1 MCHVT
6 PLLKTVG
13 SPGLER
19 SGYSQVEKIRQ
30 VKAKSLYLQVEKLR
44 QNLNKL
50 ESTISA
56 VQQVLEEGRALD
68 ILLARDRMLAQ
79 VQELKT
85 VRSLLQPQED
95 DRVMFT
101 PPDQALYLAIKSF
114 GFVSSGAFAP
124 LTKATGD
131 GLKRALQG
139 KVASFTVIG
148 YDHDGEPR
156 LSGGDLMSAVVLGPD
171 GNLFGAEVS
180 DQQNGTYV
188 VSYRPQLEGE
198 HLVSV
203 TLCNQHIEN
212 SPFKVVVKSGRSYVG
227 IGLPGLSFGSEGD
240 SDGKLSAALGA
251 VDKEG
256 YIIVADRSNNRIQV
270 FKPCGAF
277 HHKFGTLGSRPG
289 QFDRPA
295 GVACDASRRI
305 VVADKDNHRI
315 QIFTFEGQFLLKFGE
330 KGTKNGQF
338 NYPWDVAVNSEGKIL
353 VSDTRNHRIQLFGP
367 DGVFLN
373 KYGFEGA
380 LWKHFDS
387 PRGVAFNHEGHLVVT
402 DFNNHRLLVIHP
414 DCQSARFLGSE
425 GTGNGQFLRPQGVAV
440 DQEGRIIVADSRNHR
455 VQMFESNGSFLC
467 KFGAQG
473 SGFGQMDRP
482 SGIAITPDGM
492 IVVVD
497 FGNNRILMNVLIF
510 SAGIEPVKVLFRCQ
524 APGWS
529 AVARSRLTAPSTSQ
543 VQAILLPQ
551 SLDRDG
557 VSPCGPGWSLSL
569 DLMIHPPQPP
579 KVLGLQSLPL
589 SPRLEC
595 NGAISADCNLCLLVE
610 TGFHHVGQAGL
621 EQLTLVDL
629 PTSLSQSARITGGL
643 TQLPGLECSGTIMA
657 HGSLD
662 LLSSSN
668 PSTSASQRQGLAM
681 LPRFVFNSW
690 PQVILLLQPPKVLKS
705 QACAT
710 MSSSFNL
717 TLPRL
722 KCGGAVS
729 AHCNPHFPKFK
740 QFSCLSLPRSW
751 DYRHLPPRP
760 ANFCIFSRDE
770 FHYVGQTGLELLTS
784 SDPPASASQSA
795 GITDSLALSSRLECS
810 GAISAHCNFFLS
822 ASRVQSFALIA
833 QAGVLWQDLSSLQP
847 LSPGFKRFSCLSLP
861 KPVLLNNV
869 LAGPDTVVHTY
880 NTSTLGGREMGFC
893 HVAQSGLEL
902 LGSSNPPAS
911 ASKSAGITSISH
923 YTRPFYDS
931 LNKVFGRYFIENK

>member
-1 MCHVT
+1 MASFPETDFQICLLCKEMCGSPAPLSSNSSASSSSSQTSTSSGGGGGGPGAAARRLHVLPCLHAFCRPCLEAHRLPAAGGGAPGE
-6 PLLKTVG
+6 PLKLRCPVCDQKVVLAEAAGMDALPSSAFLLSNLLDAVVFIKKENLRRCLRAPAPYARGGSSHIRDQPEQKQDPLSRAPAPYTEGGGFKPGPSQTATKNSQGFPGVG
-13 SPGLER
+13 SCCELGAGYCQMSGRERRCSNCERMLYRHSLLHRHTSTSPPQPGRFLALGEFTRPCPGSNPPASVHLASAAPTVLRVLSHTYEQVLHLYCDTCSVPICRECTMGRHGGHSFIYLQEALQDSRALTIQLLADAQQGRQAIQLSIEQAQTVAEQVEMKAKVVQSEVKAVTARHKKALEER
-19 SGYSQVEKIRQ
+19 ECELLWKVEKIRQ

-171 GNLFGAEVS
+171 GNLFGADVS

-198 HLVSV
+198 HLISV
-203 TLCNQHIEN
+203 TMCNQHIEN

-240 SDGKLSAALGA
+240 SDGKLCRPWGVS
-251 VDKEG
+251 VDREG

-315 QIFTFEGQFLLKFGE
+315 QVFTFEGQFLLKFGE

-482 SGIAITPDGM
+482 SGIAVTPDGM

-497 FGNNRILMNVLIF
+497 FGNNRIL
-510 SAGIEPVKVLFRCQ
+510 
-524 APGWS
+524 
-529 AVARSRLTAPSTSQ
+529 
-543 VQAILLPQ
+543 
-551 SLDRDG
+551 
-557 VSPCGPGWSLSL
+557 
-569 DLMIHPPQPP
+569 
-579 KVLGLQSLPL
+579 
-589 SPRLEC
+589 
-595 NGAISADCNLCLLVE
+595 
-610 TGFHHVGQAGL
+610 
-621 EQLTLVDL
+621 
-629 PTSLSQSARITGGL
+629 
-643 TQLPGLECSGTIMA
+643 
-657 HGSLD
+657 
-662 LLSSSN
+662 
-668 PSTSASQRQGLAM
+668 
-681 LPRFVFNSW
+681 VF
-690 PQVILLLQPPKVLKS
+690 
-705 QACAT
+705 
-710 MSSSFNL
+710 
-717 TLPRL
+717 
-722 KCGGAVS
+722 
-729 AHCNPHFPKFK
+729 
-740 QFSCLSLPRSW
+740 
-751 DYRHLPPRP
+751 
-760 ANFCIFSRDE
+760 
-770 FHYVGQTGLELLTS
+770 
-784 SDPPASASQSA
+784 
-795 GITDSLALSSRLECS
+795 
-810 GAISAHCNFFLS
+810 
-822 ASRVQSFALIA
+822 
-833 QAGVLWQDLSSLQP
+833 
-847 LSPGFKRFSCLSLP
+847 
-861 KPVLLNNV
+861 
-869 LAGPDTVVHTY
+869 
-880 NTSTLGGREMGFC
+880 
-893 HVAQSGLEL
+893 
-902 LGSSNPPAS
+902 
-911 ASKSAGITSISH
+911 
-923 YTRPFYDS
+923 
-931 LNKVFGRYFIENK
+931 

>member
-1 MCHVT
+1 MQGPRAAYGGAEIRGSSLKIRITGVRELLQVLHLYCDTCSVPICRECTMGRHGGHSFIYLQEALQDSRALTIQLLADAQQGRQAIQLSIEQAQTVAEQVEMKAKVVQSEVKAVT
-6 PLLKTVG
+6 ARHKKALEERECELLWK
-13 SPGLER
+13 
-19 SGYSQVEKIRQ
+19 VEKIRQ

-85 VRSLLQPQED
+85 VRSFLQPQED

-139 KVASFTVIG
+139 KVATFTVMG

-180 DQQNGTYV
+180 DQQNGTYL

-227 IGLPGLSFGSEGD
+227 IGIPGLSFGSEGD
-240 SDGKLSAALGA
+240 SDGKLCRPWGVS

-256 YIIVADRSNNRIQV
+256 YIVVADRSNNRIQV
-270 FKPCGAF
+270 FKPCGTF

-315 QIFTFEGQFLLKFGE
+315 QVFTFEGQFLLKFGE

-482 SGIAITPDGM
+482 SGIAVTPDGM

-497 FGNNRILMNVLIF
+497 FGNNRILIF
-510 SAGIEPVKVLFRCQ
+510 
-524 APGWS
+524 
-529 AVARSRLTAPSTSQ
+529 
-543 VQAILLPQ
+543 
-551 SLDRDG
+551 
-557 VSPCGPGWSLSL
+557 
-569 DLMIHPPQPP
+569 
-579 KVLGLQSLPL
+579 
-589 SPRLEC
+589 
-595 NGAISADCNLCLLVE
+595 
-610 TGFHHVGQAGL
+610 
-621 EQLTLVDL
+621 
-629 PTSLSQSARITGGL
+629 
-643 TQLPGLECSGTIMA
+643 
-657 HGSLD
+657 
-662 LLSSSN
+662 
-668 PSTSASQRQGLAM
+668 
-681 LPRFVFNSW
+681 
-690 PQVILLLQPPKVLKS
+690 
-705 QACAT
+705 
-710 MSSSFNL
+710 
-717 TLPRL
+717 
-722 KCGGAVS
+722 
-729 AHCNPHFPKFK
+729 
-740 QFSCLSLPRSW
+740 
-751 DYRHLPPRP
+751 
-760 ANFCIFSRDE
+760 
-770 FHYVGQTGLELLTS
+770 
-784 SDPPASASQSA
+784 
-795 GITDSLALSSRLECS
+795 
-810 GAISAHCNFFLS
+810 
-822 ASRVQSFALIA
+822 
-833 QAGVLWQDLSSLQP
+833 
-847 LSPGFKRFSCLSLP
+847 
-861 KPVLLNNV
+861 
-869 LAGPDTVVHTY
+869 
-880 NTSTLGGREMGFC
+880 
-893 HVAQSGLEL
+893 
-902 LGSSNPPAS
+902 
-911 ASKSAGITSISH
+911 
-923 YTRPFYDS
+923 
-931 LNKVFGRYFIENK
+931 

>member
-1 MCHVT
+1 MFPVCLEPPPLPPFPQPPPSTRAEVSFSCDEGNAASSRCLDCQEHLCDNCVRAHQRVRLTKDHYIERGPPGAGAAAAAQQLGLGPPFPGPPFSILSVFPERLGFCQHHDDEVLHLYCDTCSVPICRECTMGRHGGHSFIYLQEALQDSRALTIQLLADAQQGRQAIQLSIEQAQTVAEQVEMKAKVVQSEVKAVT
-6 PLLKTVG
+6 ARHKKALEERECELLWK
-13 SPGLER
+13 
-19 SGYSQVEKIRQ
+19 VEKIRQ

-240 SDGKLSAALGA
+240 SDGKLCRPWGVS

-256 YIIVADRSNNRIQV
+256 YIVVADRSNNRIQV

-497 FGNNRILMNVLIF
+497 FGNNRIL
-510 SAGIEPVKVLFRCQ
+510 
-524 APGWS
+524 
-529 AVARSRLTAPSTSQ
+529 
-543 VQAILLPQ
+543 
-551 SLDRDG
+551 
-557 VSPCGPGWSLSL
+557 
-569 DLMIHPPQPP
+569 
-579 KVLGLQSLPL
+579 
-589 SPRLEC
+589 
-595 NGAISADCNLCLLVE
+595 
-610 TGFHHVGQAGL
+610 
-621 EQLTLVDL
+621 
-629 PTSLSQSARITGGL
+629 
-643 TQLPGLECSGTIMA
+643 
-657 HGSLD
+657 
-662 LLSSSN
+662 
-668 PSTSASQRQGLAM
+668 
-681 LPRFVFNSW
+681 VF
-690 PQVILLLQPPKVLKS
+690 
-705 QACAT
+705 
-710 MSSSFNL
+710 
-717 TLPRL
+717 
-722 KCGGAVS
+722 
-729 AHCNPHFPKFK
+729 
-740 QFSCLSLPRSW
+740 
-751 DYRHLPPRP
+751 
-760 ANFCIFSRDE
+760 
-770 FHYVGQTGLELLTS
+770 
-784 SDPPASASQSA
+784 
-795 GITDSLALSSRLECS
+795 
-810 GAISAHCNFFLS
+810 
-822 ASRVQSFALIA
+822 
-833 QAGVLWQDLSSLQP
+833 
-847 LSPGFKRFSCLSLP
+847 
-861 KPVLLNNV
+861 
-869 LAGPDTVVHTY
+869 
-880 NTSTLGGREMGFC
+880 
-893 HVAQSGLEL
+893 
-902 LGSSNPPAS
+902 
-911 ASKSAGITSISH
+911 
-923 YTRPFYDS
+923 
-931 LNKVFGRYFIENK
+931 

>member
-1 MCHVT
+1 LFYYQQAGCPPRASPTAVLVLRSRTEIRCVLGTVPGNRCQAGLHQEGPRECFKAYHLQVRRGCLGSGIHRAPLRLPASPLVPNLINACPLSGPQVLHLYCDTCSVPICRECTMGRHGGHSFIYLQEALQDSRALTIQLLADAQQGRQAIQLSIEQAQTVAEQVEMKAKVVQSEVKAVT
-6 PLLKTVG
+6 ARHKKALEERECELLWK
-13 SPGLER
+13 
-19 SGYSQVEKIRQ
+19 VEKIRQ

-44 QNLNKL
+44 QSLNKL

-68 ILLARDRMLAQ
+68 VLLARDRMLAQ

-85 VRSLLQPQED
+85 VRGFLQPQED

-139 KVASFTVIG
+139 KVASFTVVG

-203 TLCNQHIEN
+203 TMCNQHIEN
-212 SPFKVVVKSGRSYVG
+212 SPFKVVVN
-227 IGLPGLSFGSEGD
+227 
-240 SDGKLSAALGA
+240 
-251 VDKEG
+251 
-256 YIIVADRSNNRIQV
+256 NNRTRV

-315 QIFTFEGQFLLKFGE
+315 QVFTFEGQFLLKFGE

-338 NYPWDVAVNSEGKIL
+338 NYPWDVAVNAEGKIL

-482 SGIAITPDGM
+482 SGIAVTPDGM

-497 FGNNRILMNVLIF
+497 FGNNRILIF
-510 SAGIEPVKVLFRCQ
+510 
-524 APGWS
+524 
-529 AVARSRLTAPSTSQ
+529 
-543 VQAILLPQ
+543 
-551 SLDRDG
+551 
-557 VSPCGPGWSLSL
+557 
-569 DLMIHPPQPP
+569 
-579 KVLGLQSLPL
+579 
-589 SPRLEC
+589 
-595 NGAISADCNLCLLVE
+595 
-610 TGFHHVGQAGL
+610 
-621 EQLTLVDL
+621 
-629 PTSLSQSARITGGL
+629 
-643 TQLPGLECSGTIMA
+643 
-657 HGSLD
+657 
-662 LLSSSN
+662 
-668 PSTSASQRQGLAM
+668 
-681 LPRFVFNSW
+681 
-690 PQVILLLQPPKVLKS
+690 
-705 QACAT
+705 
-710 MSSSFNL
+710 
-717 TLPRL
+717 
-722 KCGGAVS
+722 
-729 AHCNPHFPKFK
+729 
-740 QFSCLSLPRSW
+740 
-751 DYRHLPPRP
+751 
-760 ANFCIFSRDE
+760 
-770 FHYVGQTGLELLTS
+770 
-784 SDPPASASQSA
+784 
-795 GITDSLALSSRLECS
+795 
-810 GAISAHCNFFLS
+810 
-822 ASRVQSFALIA
+822 
-833 QAGVLWQDLSSLQP
+833 
-847 LSPGFKRFSCLSLP
+847 
-861 KPVLLNNV
+861 
-869 LAGPDTVVHTY
+869 
-880 NTSTLGGREMGFC
+880 
-893 HVAQSGLEL
+893 
-902 LGSSNPPAS
+902 
-911 ASKSAGITSISH
+911 
-923 YTRPFYDS
+923 
-931 LNKVFGRYFIENK
+931 